1 MAKQSGLGD
10 NCYVGGFDLSGDI
23 GSLSRIGGGP
33 ALKEMTGINKSAIE
47 RLGLLRDGEIS
58 FQSWFN
64 PTTGASHDRLS
75 NLPTTDTQVLY
86 MRGTAVGSP
95 GAALLAKQVNYD
107 GNREAD
113 GSLSFAV
120 QAVGNG
126 YGLEWGH
133 QLTAGLRTDTTATN
147 GTSIDTGAS
156 AAFGAQ
162 AYLQVTAFTG
172 TSVTVTIQD
181 SADNSSFAA
190 VTGLAFT
197 AVSAAPAFERVT
209 TAVGAT
215 VRRYV
220 RAVTTGTFN
229 PATFAVVFNK
239 NDNVQ
244 ALF

>member
-1 MAKQSGLGD
+1 MAKQGGLGD

-33 ALKEMTGINKSAIE
+33 ALKEVTGINKSAIE

-64 PTTGASHDRLS
+64 PTTAASHDRLS

-133 QLTAGLRTDTTATN
+133 QLTAGLRTDTAATN
-147 GTSIDTGAS
+147 GTSIDTGAYP
-156 AAFGAQ
+156 AFGAQ

-172 TSVTVTIQD
+172 TSVTVTIQ
-181 SADNSSFAA
+181 
-190 VTGLAFT
+190 TG
-197 AVSAAPAFERVT
+197 R
-209 TAVGAT
+209 
-215 VRRYV
+215 
-220 RAVTTGTFN
+220 
-229 PATFAVVFNK
+229 
-239 NDNVQ
+239 
-244 ALF
+244 